1 MTNSEC
7 NLPRFFGVS
16 FDSTET
22 PPTLLSCIIE
32 FFANAYD
39 SATIYVDT
47 AGNKCWFG
55 TPSTSTGSIPL
66 SGTEWRVHVKER
78 ECRDMSK
85 RWRE

>member
-1 MTNSEC
+1 MANSEF

-16 FDSTET
+16 FDSWET
-22 PPTLLSCIIE
+22 PPTLSSCIIE

-39 SATIYVDT
+39 SATIYVDI

-66 SGTEWRVHVKER
+66 SGTEWRVHVKESESVVTR
-78 ECRDMSK
+78 
-85 RWRE
+85 